1 MPNFGALCGSRS
13 HGSCVAEALVP
24 LACPFQRLAPR
35 DCRCLAGGG
44 GEGGPVGGEGE
55 GGPVGGEGEG
65 GRLGLF
71 SSPLPGLFSSPLPG
85 LFSPL
90 LPGTL
95 GLITG
100 ASAGEQTLGGHSHA
114 RRRYARPGGV
124 GMGGRRAAAAVPP
137 SPALISLSCFSSTQ
151 PVSLRGRRGWECS
164 RAACASA
171 RGARSLSR
179 GHGGSGEY
187 LARSHY
193 FTLYQ
198 ALPLMPLQ
206 EPPAAV
212 VEPVRG
218 SSRDLLAPGSELAWR
233 VASLSRSERG
243 RVGAC
248 ARALLQGEARR
259 GAGRRGAAR
268 RAAAARGRSFCP
280 GEAWLARRAV
290 MTQHA
295 EKSLVSHRGG
305 SEPKQATCRMTG

>member
-1 MPNFGALCGSRS
+1 MEGSTHPRTGQRDPRARSWAVRPAPTCPDSRQTATQAGDTAPGGMPIFGALCGSRS
-13 HGSCVAEALVP
+13 LGSCVAEAP
-24 LACPFQRLAPR
+24 FSLACPFPRLTLR
-35 DCRCLAGGG
+35 GWGVGG

-71 SSPLPGLFSSPLPG
+71 SSPLPGLFPLPTLG
-85 LFSPL
+85 SSPL

-100 ASAGEQTLGGHSHA
+100 ASAGEQTLGDTLA
-114 RRRYARPGGV
+114 RRRM

-187 LARSHY
+187 LARAR
-193 FTLYQ
+193 TI
-198 ALPLMPLQ
+198 
-206 EPPAAV
+206 
-212 VEPVRG
+212 
-218 SSRDLLAPGSELAWR
+218 SRYT
-233 VASLSRSERG
+233 
-243 RVGAC
+243 
-248 ARALLQGEARR
+248 RR
-259 GAGRRGAAR
+259 
-268 RAAAARGRSFCP
+268 CP
-280 GEAWLARRAV
+280 
-290 MTQHA
+290 
-295 EKSLVSHRGG
+295 
-305 SEPKQATCRMTG
+305 

>member
-1 MPNFGALCGSRS
+1 M
-13 HGSCVAEALVP
+13 
-24 LACPFQRLAPR
+24 
-35 DCRCLAGGG
+35 
-44 GEGGPVGGEGE
+44 GGEGE

-71 SSPLPGLFSSPLPG
+71 SSPLPGLFSSPHPG
-85 LFSPL
+85 LFSP
-90 LPGTL
+90 PPWYSRPDYRSDCRSRRWGDT
-95 GLITG
+95 
-100 ASAGEQTLGGHSHA
+100 HA
-114 RRRYARPGGV
+114 RRRM

-137 SPALISLSCFSSTQ
+137 SPAAPALISLSCFSSTQ

-193 FTLYQ
+193 FTLYH

-268 RAAAARGRSFCP
+268 RAAAARDRSFCP
-280 GEAWLARRAV
+280 GEAWRARRAV
-290 MTQHA
+290 M
-295 EKSLVSHRGG
+295 SSW
-305 SEPKQATCRMTG
+305 

>member
-85 LFSPL
+85 LFSP
-90 LPGTL
+90 PPWYSRPDYRSDCRSRRWGDTR
-95 GLITG
+95 
-100 ASAGEQTLGGHSHA
+100 A

-124 GMGGRRAAAAVPP
+124 GMGGGRAAAAVPP
-137 SPALISLSCFSSTQ
+137 SPALTSPSCFSSNQ

-171 RGARSLSR
+171 RARGERSLSR

-193 FTLYQ
+193 FTLYE
-198 ALPLMPLQ
+198 ALALT
-206 EPPAAV
+206 AFA
-212 VEPVRG
+212 RT
-218 SSRDLLAPGSELAWR
+218 
-233 VASLSRSERG
+233 AS
-243 RVGAC
+243 
-248 ARALLQGEARR
+248 
-259 GAGRRGAAR
+259 
-268 RAAAARGRSFCP
+268 
-280 GEAWLARRAV
+280 
-290 MTQHA
+290 
-295 EKSLVSHRGG
+295 GG
-305 SEPKQATCRMTG
+305 G

>member
-1 MPNFGALCGSRS
+1 ML
-13 HGSCVAEALVP
+13 
-24 LACPFQRLAPR
+24 
-35 DCRCLAGGG
+35 
-44 GEGGPVGGEGE
+44 
-55 GGPVGGEGEG
+55 G
-65 GRLGLF
+65 GRRGRGR
-71 SSPLPGLFSSPLPG
+71 PGGRRGRGRPG
-85 LFSPL
+85 GRGGRGRPPWALL
-90 LPGTL
+90 LPPPWALLLSPPWALLPSPPWYSRPDYRSVCWSRRWGDT
-95 GLITG
+95 
-100 ASAGEQTLGGHSHA
+100 HA

-124 GMGGRRAAAAVPP
+124 GMGGGRAAAAVPP
-137 SPALISLSCFSSTQ
+137 SPALTSPSCFSSNQ

-193 FTLYQ
+193 FTLYH

-212 VEPVRG
+212 VEPFAVRAG
-218 SSRDLLAPGSELAWR
+218 TFWLPVRNSLGGLLRSRGASAGAWVR
-233 VASLSRSERG
+233 V
-243 RVGAC
+243 RVRC
-248 ARALLQGEARR
+248 CKARR